1 MIHFLPIVEREL
13 RVASRKAVTFWSRF
27 GAALIAIGIFVF
39 TCLSTAGAN
48 TAQGAGSDLFETL
61 RWIAFLYCL
70 SAGPR
75 LTADCISEEKR
86 EGTLGLLFLT
96 DLRGYDVLAG
106 KLVSSSLHG
115 VYSLLAMLPVMGI
128 PLLLGGVTVGDF
140 WRSALTLVGALA
152 FSLVSGLFVSVRA
165 RSQRGAAA
173 GTSFLILLFTALLPV
188 GAGLLK
194 LMEELRSIPVPEP
207 LYLLFLIPSP
217 GYAHFLASNSG
228 NLKQDPVFWA
238 SVGTTWALTIGL
250 FLLSASM
257 LPRCWQDAPV
267 TKSERSWLRRL
278 VLWMNGGTSG
288 LGAFRAKTLET
299 NPVMWLA
306 LRHRL
311 RANSISCGIAPF
323 LAAWVWC
330 CWKFRGDRFDDYLW
344 PWSIVIAV
352 SLHLV
357 LKWTAALESS
367 RMLSRDVRSGAFEL
381 VLSTPLSVRE
391 ILNGQLLALKRQFF
405 FPTLMVLIF
414 DLTMFGF
421 YAFRGG
427 EAEFRERLEI
437 AALIFGGMLMLV
449 FDLWTLFWVGM
460 WVAISAA
467 RANRVTGDIIG
478 RVLFWPWIALYL
490 TAAIFGG
497 LFQRSLG
504 VLGSLTEWFVYGCV
518 IDFFL
523 YRWASTH
530 LRREFRSRALM
541 RFEPQ
546 PAKVWQKAGRW
557 FGELR
562 GRMS

>member
-13 RVASRKAVTFWSRF
+13 RVASRKAVTIWSRF
-27 GAALIAIGIFVF
+27 AAALIAVGIFVF

-48 TAQGAGSDLFETL
+48 SAQGAGSELFQTL
-61 RWIAFLYCL
+61 RWLAFFYCL

-96 DLRGYDVLAG
+96 DLRGYDVMAG
-106 KLVSSSLHG
+106 KLVSSSVHG

-128 PLLLGGVTVGDF
+128 PLLLGGVTAGDF

-173 GTSFLILLFTALLPV
+173 GTSFLILFFTALLPLC
-188 GAGLLK
+188 AGFLK
-194 LMEELRSIPVPEP
+194 MMSDLHKIPVPEP

-217 GYAHFLASNSG
+217 GYAQFLASNPG
-228 NLKQDPVFWA
+228 NLNQDPLFWA

-250 FLLSASM
+250 FLLSAAM
-257 LPRCWQDAPV
+257 LPRCWQDVPV
-267 TKSERSWLRRL
+267 TKPGRNWFRRL
-278 VLWMNGGTSG
+278 VLWMNGGSSG
-288 LGAFRAKTLET
+288 LGAFRTMTLEAS
-299 NPVMWLA
+299 PVMWLA

-311 RANSISCGIAPF
+311 RANSILLGIVPF
-323 LAAWVWC
+323 LAAWLWC
-330 CWKFRGDRFDDYLW
+330 CWKFRDDRFDDYLW
-344 PWSIVIAV
+344 PASIVIAV

-357 LKWTAALESS
+357 LKWSAALESS

-391 ILNGQLLALKRQFF
+391 ILRGQLLALKRQFF
-405 FPTLMVLIF
+405 FPTLIVLVF
-414 DLTMFGF
+414 DLTIFGF
-421 YAFRGG
+421 YTVRAG
-427 EAEFRERLEI
+427 ESDVVERLQI
-437 AALIFGGMLMLV
+437 AAMLFAGMLMLV
-449 FDLWTLFWVGM
+449 CDLWTLFWVGM

-467 RANRVTGDIIG
+467 RANRVTGAVIG

-490 TAAIFGG
+490 TAAIFGV
-497 LFQRSLG
+497 LFQAGLG
-504 VLGSLTEWFVYGCV
+504 FWGNLIEWFLYGSA
-518 IDFFL
+518 IDYFL

-530 LRREFRSRALM
+530 LREEFRSRALM
-541 RFEPQ
+541 RYEPRS
-546 PAKVWQKAGRW
+546 ARAWQKAGRW

-562 GRMS
+562 GRFG